1 VTPFATIEEAIKDFQ
16 DGKFVIIVDDEDRE
30 NEGDLTMAAEKVT
43 ADAINFMA
51 KEGRGLICTPV
62 SGKRLDELEIPLM
75 VDNNTSGNGTAF
87 TVTVDARLGIT
98 TGISAADRAISM
110 RALIDPETKPR
121 DLVRPGHILPLRYAE
136 GGVLRRA
143 GHTEASVDLAK
154 LAGMYPASVI
164 CEIISDDGTM
174 SRLPQLEQFAEKY
187 GIKMITIA
195 ALIEHR
201 RHMEVLIR
209 RTAQTMIPT
218 EYGEFQLNVYE
229 SLVDD
234 KHHLAFVLGDI
245 TGDPAPLVRVHSECL
260 TGDVFG
266 SQRCDCGPQ
275 LHQAMRM
282 IQEEG
287 RGVLVYMRQEGRG
300 IGLVNKIRA
309 YELQDKGMDTVE
321 ANEHLGFAPDPRD
334 YGLGAQ
340 ILRDIGVQKLR
351 MMTNNPAKRVGIEAF
366 GLEIVD
372 RVPVKTE
379 PTERNRKYL
388 LTKQNKLGHILDM
401 E

>member
-1 VTPFATIEEAIKDFQ
+1 
-16 DGKFVIIVDDEDRE
+16 
-30 NEGDLTMAAEKVT
+30 
-43 ADAINFMA
+43 
-51 KEGRGLICTPV
+51 
-62 SGKRLDELEIPLM
+62 M
-75 VDNNTSGNGTAF
+75 VDHNTSGNGTAF
-87 TVTVDARLGIT
+87 TVTVDARTGIT
-98 TGISAADRAISM
+98 TGISAADRAASI

-154 LAGMYPASVI
+154 LAGLYPASVI
-164 CEIISDDGTM
+164 CEIVSDDGTM
-174 SRLPQLEQFAEKY
+174 ARLHELEAFAQEFE
-187 GIKMITIA
+187 IRMISIA
-195 ALIEHR
+195 SLIEYR
-201 RHMEVLIR
+201 RRNEVLIR
-209 RTAQTMIPT
+209 RTAQTTIPN
-218 EYGEFQLNVYE
+218 EYGEFKLNVYE

-275 LHQAMRM
+275 LHQAMKM

-309 YELQDKGMDTVE
+309 YELQDQGMDTVE
-321 ANEHLGFAPDPRD
+321 ANEHLGFAPDPRE

-340 ILRDIGVQKLR
+340 ILKDLGVHQMR
-351 MMTNNPAKRVGIEAF
+351 MLTNNPAKRVGIEAF

-372 RVPVKTE
+372 RVPIITP

-388 LTKQNKLGHILDM
+388 ITKQNKLGHILGM